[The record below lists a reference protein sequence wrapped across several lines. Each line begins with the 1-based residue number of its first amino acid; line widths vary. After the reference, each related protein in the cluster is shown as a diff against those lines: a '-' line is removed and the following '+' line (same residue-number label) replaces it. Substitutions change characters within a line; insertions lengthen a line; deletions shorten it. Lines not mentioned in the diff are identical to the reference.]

1 MKRYLLIYIVL
12 TATGLGMAATQ
23 GASLY
28 NWEVQAIAGYH
39 EGLTAEGLPQVNSIG
54 GIYFQ
59 KFAGSSG
66 DWAAINL
73 QFDLAWTGAPL
84 NVSNR
89 LGTSLLVKY
98 MDRPLLFRLHQADFE
113 LKRLGAFTT
122 LWVGHNRPAF
132 GLNPV
137 VDTHGTTWHTLA
149 MQNLGVEEDWGVG
162 GNGYLGSTDYRF
174 SLTTHSDMA
183 IDDKGA
189 LAALRWGFGD
199 PTETSTFWGVSAAGG
214 FVQEHSW
221 RQEFD
226 PSWET
231 RLGGDFRTNW
241 GRLGIQVELVQG
253 IPYTG
258 GASGFWLRLPFQ
270 IVPEV
275 LTLSPQYSMV
285 EFLEMSLCDYLFD
298 QSPTMLVEN
307 RQAQLELEYKPISW
321 LSMRLGEQ
329 HNQNPMMGE
338 PEGYLTY
345 LSLYIRR

>member
-12 TATGLGMAATQ
+12 STAGVGLAATQ

-28 NWEVQAIAGYH
+28 NWEAQAIAGYH
-39 EGLTAEGLPQVNSIG
+39 DGLTAQGLPQVNSIG

-59 KFAGSSG
+59 KFAGSGG
-66 DWAAINL
+66 DWGALNL
-73 QFDLAWTGAPL
+73 QFDLAWMGSTLDVPHP
-84 NVSNR
+84 
-89 LGTSLLVKY
+89 LGTSLSINY

-113 LKRLGAFTT
+113 LKRLGMFTT

-137 VDTHGTTWHTLA
+137 LDTHGTTWHSFA

-174 SLTTHSDMA
+174 SVTTHSDMA

-226 PSWET
+226 PTWET
-231 RLGGDFRTNW
+231 RLGGDFRTTW
-241 GRLGIQVELVQG
+241 GRLGIQAELVYGMQDESSVS
-253 IPYTG
+253 G
-258 GASGFWLRLPFQ
+258 GWLRLPFQ
-270 IVPEV
+270 IVPET
-275 LTLSPQYSMV
+275 LFLSPQAS
-285 EFLEMSLCDYLFD
+285 EF
-298 QSPTMLVEN
+298 TMQGMETT
-307 RQAQLELEYKPISW
+307 QAQLELEYKPISW
-321 LSMRLGEQ
+321 LSLRLGEQ
-329 HNQNPMMGE
+329 YNQNPMMGE

-345 LSLYIRR
+345 LSLYFRR